1 MTVLIEEFR
10 PHAAHF
16 AAMLGPHT
24 TTVSSYEELLQ
35 HVDQDRDELLVVFGP
50 GTPLSDAVA
59 FATECRL
66 VRPHLGVLL
75 LRPYLDVN
83 VMSEALRAG
92 VREVLDA
99 NDSGSVI
106 SACMRSIELSTQ
118 IRGVVTDSAAAGS
131 DSGDGAPPA
140 AGRVITVFAA
150 KGGCGKTTI
159 ATNLAVSLANS
170 GRRVCVVDLD
180 LAFGDVAIMLQL
192 TPERTIGDAVPVADR
207 IDQTGLRTMLTH
219 YAPGIDTLLAPVQP
233 AVAEQVSRHLIA
245 ELLHLARG
253 MFDDVIVDTP
263 PQFNDAA
270 LAALDASHLYL
281 LIATPELPA
290 LKNLRVALDMFDLL
304 DYQRES
310 RVIVLNRAD
319 SKVGLS
325 TSDIDRVIRMPISA
339 YVPSSR
345 DVPLSINRGVPL
357 MRESPNHPVSAA
369 IRGLANGRL
378 AGEGQSAQKG
388 LRAMMSRR
396 AKR

>member
-1 MTVLIEEFR
+1 MTVLFEEFR

-24 TTVSSYEELLQ
+24 STVGTYAELLA
-35 HVDQDRDELLVVFGP
+35 HVDTVQDELLVVFGP

-66 VRPHLGVLL
+66 VRPYLGVLL
-75 LRPYLDVN
+75 LRPHLDVN
-83 VMSEALRAG
+83 VMGEALRAG

-99 NDSGSVI
+99 NDSAGI
-106 SACMRSIELSTQ
+106 IAACMRSIELSTQ
-118 IRGVVTDSAAAGS
+118 MRGVLVESSAPG
-131 DSGDGAPPA
+131 GDGNDASPA
-140 AGRVITVFAA
+140 AGRIITVFAA

-159 ATNLAVSLANS
+159 ATNLAVALADA
-170 GRRVCVVDLD
+170 GRRVCIIDLD

-207 IDQTGLRTMLTH
+207 IDQTGLRTMLTR

-245 ELLHLARG
+245 EVLHLARG

-281 LIATPELPA
+281 LVATPELPA

-304 DYQRES
+304 DYQRGS

-325 TSDIDRVIRMPISA
+325 SSDIDRVIRTPIAA

-345 DVPLSINRGVPL
+345 EVPLSINRGVPL
-357 MRESPNHPVSAA
+357 IRESPNHPVSTA
-369 IRGLANGRL
+369 IRGLASGRL